1 MKTHPK
7 FPEYIAVLSGQG
19 LDQPTRAKVF
29 GPQAEAMVCFDCPG
43 RECDRG
49 RNLCPIT
56 GVWLHLANLTKLRL
70 MGYEMELDTTEKTMS
85 WKGD

>member
-7 FPEYIAVLSGQG
+7 FPEYVAVMADLG
-19 LDQPTRAKVF
+19 LDQPARTEVF
-29 GPQAEAMVCFDCPG
+29 GSQASAVCFDCPG

-49 RNLCPIT
+49 DKLCPIT
-56 GVWLHLANLTKLRL
+56 GVWLHVSNLTKLRFA
-70 MGYEMELDTTEKTMS
+70 GYDVELDTTEKTMS